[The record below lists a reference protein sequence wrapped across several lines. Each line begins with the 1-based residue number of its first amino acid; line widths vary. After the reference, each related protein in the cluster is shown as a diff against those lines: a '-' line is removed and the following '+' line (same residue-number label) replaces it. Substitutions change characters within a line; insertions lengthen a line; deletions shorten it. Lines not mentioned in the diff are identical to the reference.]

1 MKRLSWALARWLEV
15 RGRWQLPVFVAFVF
29 MAVFYFSA
37 IIPAQ
42 HQLARAQRH
51 HADLSVRK
59 TLYLTAAHAA
69 EATADIP
76 AIIQS
81 LPSYRTVPQAL
92 SRIFSLAKDLD
103 VALDIGD
110 YRYHR
115 NRGEM
120 FGRYQIELPLV
131 TDYPTLRVLIARLM
145 NDMPFAAIDDISLVR
160 EDVESDVVE
169 ARLRITLFLS
179 ER

>member
-1 MKRLSWALARWLEV
+1 MKALSWELARWLEV
-15 RGRWQLPVFVAFVF
+15 RGRWQLPALIAFVAL
-29 MAVFYFSA
+29 AAFYFAA

-42 HQLARAQRH
+42 QQFTRLQRDYS
-51 HADLSVRK
+51 DLSSRK
-59 TLYLTAAHAA
+59 SAALASMDAA
-69 EATADIP
+69 KAKAEIP
-76 AIIQS
+76 AVIQS
-81 LPSYRTVPQAL
+81 LPSYRTVPQLL
-92 SRIFSLAKDLD
+92 STIFSLAKELD
-103 VALDIGD
+103 VVLEIGD

-131 TDYPTLRVLIARLM
+131 TDYPTLRVLVARMM
-145 NDMPFAAIDDISLVR
+145 NEMPYAAIEDISLVR
-160 EDVESDVVE
+160 EDVESDVLE